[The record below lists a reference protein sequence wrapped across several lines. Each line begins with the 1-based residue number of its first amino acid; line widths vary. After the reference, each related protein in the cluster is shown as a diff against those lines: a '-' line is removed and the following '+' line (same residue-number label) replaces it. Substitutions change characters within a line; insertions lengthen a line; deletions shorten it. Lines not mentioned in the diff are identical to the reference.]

1 MIKKAKSI
9 NFVQVVEIEF
19 EIIDEKCP
27 MSVRIIKQ
35 YQTLEGK
42 IIGVLDPMDT
52 YSLVNIQY
60 SCKE

>member
-42 IIGVLDPMDT
+42 
-52 YSLVNIQY
+52 
-60 SCKE
+60 